1 VTVVSGRQLAAYRKT
16 AVETA
21 SPLDLILMLYD
32 GALRFL
38 ERGRAAM
45 ERRDLS
51 EQNESLTRAQAI
63 LTELAVCLNMEQG
76 GEVAANLLGLYGYM
90 SNRLVEANV
99 SDDPK
104 AVQEVARLLGELRE
118 SWATLAA
125 QEKQRQDEVA

>member
-1 VTVVSGRQLAAYRKT
+1 MTVASGRQLAAYRKT

-21 SPLDLILMLYD
+21 SPLDLVIMLYD
-32 GALRFL
+32 GTLRFL

-45 ERRDLS
+45 DRRDLS

-76 GEVAANLLGLYGYM
+76 GEIAANLLGLYGYM

-99 SDDPK
+99 NDDPK
-104 AVQEVARLLGELRE
+104 AIEDVVCFLGEFRE
-118 SWATLAA
+118 VWVIVAA
-125 QEKQRQDEVA
+125 QEKRTQDDAA

>member
-1 VTVVSGRQLAAYRKT
+1 MTVTSGRQLAAYRKT

-45 ERRDLS
+45 ERRDLDQ
-51 EQNESLTRAQAI
+51 QNESLTRAQAI
-63 LTELAVCLNMEQG
+63 LTELTVCLDMEQG

-99 SDDPK
+99 NDDPN

-118 SWATLAA
+118 SWAILAA
-125 QEKQRQDEVA
+125 QEKQKQNEVA

>member
-1 VTVVSGRQLAAYRKT
+1 MTVVSGRQLAAYRKT

>member
-1 VTVVSGRQLAAYRKT
+1 VTVASGRQLAAYRKT

-32 GALRFL
+32 GALKFL
-38 ERGRAAM
+38 DRGRAAM

-76 GEVAANLLGLYGYM
+76 GEVAANLLGLYSYM
-90 SNRLVEANV
+90 SSRLVEANV
-99 SDDPK
+99 HDDPK
-104 AVQEVARLLGELRE
+104 PIEEVARLLTELRE
-118 SWATLAA
+118 AWATLAA
-125 QEKQRQDEVA
+125 QERLKPDEAA